1 VDTRALKIQI
11 NAATAA
17 TRQQRLEATKLIVSG
32 RKLRRGGR
40 ALGGDSPIN
49 PDVKGLALLKQGWE
63 RHRQGMRHLGVAES
77 GRYDRRHQHLA
88 AALLN
93 GRTYKRCEPTIKP
106 HTLIASVTMITPLIT
121 SCLPVKQQN
130 DAQKLVR
137 EWLDRGDVRL
147 RYLPDEEQ
155 FVMRS
160 YDEVPARFPG
170 KGVPV
175 TPETPETASEA
186 A

>member
-1 VDTRALKIQI
+1 MDTRALKIQI

-17 TRQQRLEATKLIVSG
+17 TRQQRLEATNLIVSG

-40 ALGGDSPIN
+40 ALGATK
-49 PDVKGLALLKQGWE
+49 PDPDLKGLALLKQGWE
-63 RHRQGMRHLGVAES
+63 RHRKGMSLLGAAES
-77 GRYDRRHQHLA
+77 GRYDRRHMHLT

-93 GRTYKRCEPTIKP
+93 CRTYQRCESSTNP
-106 HTLIASVTMITPLIT
+106 HTPSASVSKIVTFLQTIAPHYEGGL
-121 SCLPVKQQN
+121 QQ
-130 DAQKLVR
+130 DALNLAR

-147 RYLPDEEQ
+147 RYLHDEGK
-155 FVMRS
+155 FVLRT

-170 KGVPV
+170 KGVHNKK
-175 TPETPETASEA
+175 SEA